1 VKVSFEITSGEVAA
15 ITNGKILSGS
25 TDVNIKTITSDS
37 RELGEDNLFIPIK
50 GENFDGHDFIAP
62 LFDEKKILCSL
73 TMADGFEE
81 SAEKNGA
88 TLIRCDDTL
97 CALGRLGRFN
107 RMKYSPFIVGV
118 TGTNGK
124 TTTKELIAEVLSVK
138 YKTLKNKKNYNNEIG
153 VPFTLLEMDKSH
165 EAAVIEMGMNHRGE
179 VERLSKMVMP
189 EIGVI
194 TSIGAGH
201 LEFLGTVENVARAK
215 SEIVSGMKKDSL
227 LLVNGDTECL
237 NIVHELAVSAEL
249 KVLTYG
255 LNQRCNFKPESYKM
269 TQAGVSLVY
278 SGIDFFVPLYGKHNL
293 YNLLAAIAIADL
305 VGISLSEVKE
315 RLASF
320 ENVAGRSEIID
331 RGFIVINDTY
341 NSNPL
346 SSLYALESLCEVF
359 PSRRKIAVLAD
370 MKELGELAPLYH
382 IKVGEFVAA
391 RNFKELLLFGDMAQY
406 YQKGAL
412 SAGMKA
418 DKIMIFD
425 DKMAL
430 ALYLREKLT
439 ERDVVLVKGSRS
451 MKMEDVVQRL
461 IS

>member
-179 VERLSKMVMP
+179 IERLSKMVMP

-201 LEFLGTVENVARAK
+201 LPWN
-215 SEIVSGMKKDSL
+215 
-227 LLVNGDTECL
+227 C
-237 NIVHELAVSAEL
+237 
-249 KVLTYG
+249 
-255 LNQRCNFKPESYKM
+255 
-269 TQAGVSLVY
+269 
-278 SGIDFFVPLYGKHNL
+278 GKCC
-293 YNLLAAIAIADL
+293 
-305 VGISLSEVKE
+305 
-315 RLASF
+315 
-320 ENVAGRSEIID
+320 
-331 RGFIVINDTY
+331 
-341 NSNPL
+341 P
-346 SSLYALESLCEVF
+346 C
-359 PSRRKIAVLAD
+359 
-370 MKELGELAPLYH
+370 
-382 IKVGEFVAA
+382 
-391 RNFKELLLFGDMAQY
+391 
-406 YQKGAL
+406 
-412 SAGMKA
+412 
-418 DKIMIFD
+418 
-425 DKMAL
+425 
-430 ALYLREKLT
+430 
-439 ERDVVLVKGSRS
+439 
-451 MKMEDVVQRL
+451 
-461 IS
+461 